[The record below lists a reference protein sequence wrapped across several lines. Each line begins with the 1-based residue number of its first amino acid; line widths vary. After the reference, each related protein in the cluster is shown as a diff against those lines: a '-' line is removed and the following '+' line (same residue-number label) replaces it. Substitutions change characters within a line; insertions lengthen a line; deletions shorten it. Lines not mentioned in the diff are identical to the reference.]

1 MIFSDDAPALEAALH
16 RAFEDK
22 KLNMI
27 NTRRE
32 FFNVTLDEIKEVVK
46 SNYDKTIEK
55 ERTTMPLPI
64 EKFRTIKDIYSL
76 PEGQRAELIDGDM
89 YMMAPPSRIHQK
101 LVMQLS
107 RIISNYIADKGG
119 SCEVYPAPFAVFLNA
134 DDENYVEPDIS
145 VICDHDKLND
155 KGCVGAPD
163 WIIEI
168 VSPSSQRMD
177 YLTKLFKYRTAA
189 VREYWIV
196 DPQKELIQLYSFEDE
211 EDFFSFSFND
221 TITSKIFQELSIC
234 IDDLLK

>member
-1 MIFSDDAPALEAALH
+1 MILA
-16 RAFEDK
+16 
-22 KLNMI
+22 I
-27 NTRRE
+27 IE
-32 FFNVTLDEIKEVVK
+32 FICTKYNR
-46 SNYDKTIEK
+46 K

-64 EKFRTIKDIYSL
+64 EKFHTIKDIYSL

-119 SCEVYPAPFAVFLNA
+119 SCEVYPAPFAVFLNS
-134 DDENYVEPDIS
+134 DDKNYVEPDIS
-145 VICDHDKLND
+145 IICDRDKLND
-155 KGCVGAPD
+155 KGYVGAPD

-177 YLTKLFKYRTAA
+177 YLTKLFKYRTAG